1 MTILVETI
9 EETRRRIASVRA
21 GGRIVGFVPTMGAL
35 HAGHS
40 ALMERCRA
48 ESDFVVASI
57 FVNPTQFAPGEDLD
71 RYPRTLELDL
81 DRCRNVG
88 VDLVFYPSIPEIYP
102 NGSDSTLVE
111 TPGLTRILEGAARPG
126 HFRGVATVVLKL
138 FNIVQPDIAYFGQKD
153 FQQLT
158 VIRRMTT
165 DLLLPVEIRPHPT
178 VREPDG
184 LALSSR
190 NRYLSARERST
201 APILHRALTRARD
214 AVVAG
219 LANGDRVRQ
228 ILRETLESGTGVVV
242 DYAEV
247 VDDRTLEP
255 LTELTG
261 RRAIAL
267 VAARLGSTRLLD
279 NLYLS
284 E

>member
-201 APILHRALTRARD
+201 APILYRALTRARD

>member
-165 DLLLPVEIRPHPT
+165 DLLLPIEIRPHPT

>member
-201 APILHRALTRARD
+201 APILYRALTRARD

-228 ILRETLESGTGVVV
+228 ILRETLESGTGVMV